1 MKNIKSEALLWVQL
15 GGFVLIWA
23 ALLYATGTGLA
34 INWEA
39 VKKLPDAVTI
49 YVVLAFVFT
58 KWLWR
63 LPAFRGWLV
72 PFPDLQGTWRGEF
85 KSTWSDS
92 SGQRIAPT
100 PAVLVVRQTF
110 STVSC
115 TLFTKES
122 ESYSTAAQI
131 TRDEES
137 GAIRLDYNYTNRPK
151 ATIRERSAI
160 HDGAARLRVITSP
173 SLRLE
178 GEYWTSRCTSG
189 DIEVEFQGR
198 ELAQSFLPITEK

>member
-1 MKNIKSEALLWVQL
+1 MKNMKREALLWVQL

-23 ALLYATGTGLA
+23 VLLFLTGTSLA

-39 VKKLPDAVTI
+39 IKKFPDAVTV
-49 YVVLAFVFT
+49 YVLLAFVFT

-63 LPAFRGWLV
+63 FKLFGGWLV

-92 SGQRIAPT
+92 SGKRIAPISMI
-100 PAVLVVRQTF
+100 LVIRQTF
-110 STVSC
+110 SSISC
-115 TLFTKES
+115 TVFTAES

-131 TRDEES
+131 TKDDDT
-137 GAIRLDYNYTNRPK
+137 GTIRLDYNYTNRPK

-160 HDGAARLRVITSP
+160 HDGAARLKIITSP
-173 SLRLE
+173 LLRLE

-189 DIEVEFQGR
+189 EIAVDFQSR
-198 ELAQSFLPITEK
+198 ELAQSFSHD